1 PPSAHHFM
9 NRDSV
14 PKSRRKPRHTNRI
27 LPQHFSHMDDHD
39 EEDGMQTQPLNL
51 SISPALTV
59 SKQLSTHLGLNSI
72 NARQLYNSSPGTTD
86 DDVLDLSRSR
96 SDAESEPEPIEEDED
111 DEDESEVTVKEE
123 EMDEV
128 VMMHQNSGYLDNGQD
143 SFKRHHI
150 GFGKHYS

>member
-1 PPSAHHFM
+1 LPLLTSAAVSSTTSNSSNSFYHSPKHHLPPHLRSPTHHLLSAPANVPPSAHHFM

-72 NARQLYNSSPGTTD
+72 NARQL
-86 DDVLDLSRSR
+86 
-96 SDAESEPEPIEEDED
+96 
-111 DEDESEVTVKEE
+111 
-123 EMDEV
+123 
-128 VMMHQNSGYLDNGQD
+128 
-143 SFKRHHI
+143 
-150 GFGKHYS
+150 